1 VKGPFTVLLEYPGPF
16 KIESKPVALQTGS
29 PTPPGNEVARK
40 AEAVSPAAPAAPAT
54 PTETPV
60 AVEMVSPPEGLPWW
74 AYAAGGLAL
83 VGLAVAVWPRKPASP
98 KEI

>member
-1 VKGPFTVLLEYPGPF
+1 VKGPFTVALEYPGPF
-16 KIESKPVALQTGS
+16 KIESKPVALQAGS

-40 AEAVSPAAPAAPAT
+40 TEAASPAAPVAPAT

-60 AVEMVSPPEGLPWW
+60 AVDIAAPPAGLPWW

-83 VGLAVAVWPRKPASP
+83 VGLAVAVWPRKSAAP
-98 KEI
+98 KAP